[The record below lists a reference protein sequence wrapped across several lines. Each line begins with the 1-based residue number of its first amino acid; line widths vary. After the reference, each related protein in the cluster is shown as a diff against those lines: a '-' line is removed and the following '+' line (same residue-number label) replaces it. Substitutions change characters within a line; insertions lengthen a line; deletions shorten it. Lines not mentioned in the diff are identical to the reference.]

1 MLEELVSLEDGQEV
15 DRLVE
20 EAQGSRIITQLI
32 SHHHHLVL
40 KHLQIFL
47 FLFRKFTLLGQSGS
61 KLARSRWGSTN
72 ASDGESVFEKVRNVI
87 STRTPTSANSFSHP
101 ASG

>member
-1 MLEELVSLEDGQEV
+1 MVSLEDGQEV

-61 KLARSRWGSTN
+61 KLARSRWGTRN
-72 ASDGESVFEKVRNVI
+72 ASDSESIIEKAKNII
-87 STRTPTSANSFSHP
+87 STRTHTSANSIGP
-101 ASG
+101 PTSG